1 MKNTNFTIIFYPSRN
16 IVSSSKITKL
26 GKVLKEHPA
35 MKMFLSI
42 SGTNFKDESIC
53 EVAYKHKIKVKSVH
67 LIGEKD
73 WLKLPSEELASA
85 FHEPLIIRHP
95 QGHTVP
101 RLDEV
106 ATEELRCWVD
116 AIVSSHERVGDAE
129 AKENITQKMAENI
142 ENELEN
148 SNITLS

>member
-1 MKNTNFTIIFYPSRN
+1 MDSEPVGVFSE
-16 IVSSSKITKL
+16 SSSPNGILPFSLTLIWAPYCQHSCWVTKHRN
-26 GKVLKEHPA
+26 KVQRCSSK
-35 MKMFLSI
+35 MKASVRL
-42 SGTNFKDESIC
+42 
-53 EVAYKHKIKVKSVH
+53 HKIKVKSVH

-106 ATEELRCWVD
+106 ATKKLRCWVD
-116 AIVSSHERVGDAE
+116 AIVSSHDHVGDGE
-129 AKENITQKMAENI
+129 AKENITQK
-142 ENELEN
+142 
-148 SNITLS
+148 